1 MVRSE
6 WVLISLNLYHIF
18 LMKFTKQADRIKL
31 TTMIERRRG
40 DRNMKKY
47 MYVIM
52 GLVFV
57 SLGYLIFV
65 SASIVFSDDIALP
78 KAKKQ
83 SDTRFRLV
91 LITRD
96 MDTAFWNKV
105 STGASRQAL
114 KEGASLEVWGS
125 YSNDSEQFL
134 KQFELAIH
142 SKVDGIIIQGLDTD
156 EFKELTKVKAAFNGI
171 PIITVANDVP
181 MKESLRRTYVGSD
194 QFRAG
199 GLIARQ
205 LLSDMGTEGKVIL
218 LADKQNE
225 YYQKER
231 LKGIY
236 ATLKMYPQIKI
247 QYAETGESKDQVI
260 TTMRDQL
267 NKVPDVDGFIA
278 VNAKMIGPMVQ
289 EIGNRFQVEP
299 YFIYTFDEGPESLL
313 LFEDGKIDGVVE
325 QDPETMGEISVEQ
338 IVNWLNGKT
347 VPLDSNGYF
356 TNIRMLKD
364 NRNEEH

>member
-1 MVRSE
+1 
-6 WVLISLNLYHIF
+6 
-18 LMKFTKQADRIKL
+18 
-31 TTMIERRRG
+31 
-40 DRNMKKY
+40 MKKY
-47 MYVIM
+47 MYAILS
-52 GLVFV
+52 LVFV
-57 SLGYLIFV
+57 SLCYLIFV
-65 SASIVFSDDIALP
+65 SANIVFSNDIALP
-78 KAKKQ
+78 KAIKQ
-83 SDTRFRLV
+83 TDSRYRLV

-105 STGASRQAL
+105 GTGASRQAV

-125 YSNDSEQFL
+125 YSNNSEQFL
-134 KQFELAIH
+134 KKLELAIH

-205 LLSDMGTEGKVIL
+205 LLNDMGTEGKVVL
-218 LADKQNE
+218 LSDEQKE
-225 YYQKER
+225 YYQNER

-236 ATLKMYPQIKI
+236 ATLKVYPNIKI
-247 QYAETGESKDQVI
+247 QFAETAESKDQVI

-267 NKVPDVDGFIA
+267 NQMPDVNGFIA

-289 EIGNRFQVEP
+289 EIGKRSQVEP
-299 YFIYTFDEGPESLL
+299 YFIYTFDDGPESLP
-313 LFEDGKIDGVVE
+313 LFEEGKIDGVVE
-325 QDPETMGEISVEQ
+325 QDPETMGEVSVQQ
-338 IVNWLNGKT
+338 IVKWLNGET
-347 VPLDSNGYF
+347 VPLDINGYF
-356 TNIRMLKD
+356 TNIRILKD
-364 NRNEEH
+364 SRNE